1 MASSVLYIRRMIF
14 LYKIW
19 VGFVLAVGIG
29 TLIGVTDDIVISIGL
44 FIVTV
49 VSVYI
54 SGIVNPDKDYVDRHV
69 LDEVINEVNYIKE
82 QVRLYEDSV
91 HDVVGGEVKSQID
104 SVYKQKS
111 ESKE

>member
-1 MASSVLYIRRMIF
+1 MIF

-44 FIVTV
+44 FIVTA

-54 SGIVNPDKDYVDRHV
+54 SGIVNPEKDYVDRHV
-69 LDEVINEVNYIKE
+69 FDEVLDEVINKVDYIKE
-82 QVRLYEDSV
+82 QVRLYEESV